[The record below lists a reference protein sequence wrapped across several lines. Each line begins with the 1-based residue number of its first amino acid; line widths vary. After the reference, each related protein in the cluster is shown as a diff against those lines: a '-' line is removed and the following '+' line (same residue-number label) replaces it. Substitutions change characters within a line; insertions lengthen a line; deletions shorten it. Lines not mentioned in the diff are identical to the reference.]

1 VSRLD
6 NPDPCPRCHQPTMGH
21 WRPLQAWQAFSSGN
35 AVFSICRACGAQEW
49 RTLADA
55 GITDYRVDYGP
66 KNATAAFVR
75 I

>member
-21 WRPLQAWQAFSSGN
+21 WHLLQAWQAFSSGT
-35 AVFSICRACGAQEW
+35 AVYSRCRSCDAQER

-55 GITDYRVDYGP
+55 GISGYRIDYP
-66 KNATAAFVR
+66 KGATPYLVR

>member
-1 VSRLD
+1 MTRLA

-21 WRPLQAWQAFSSGN
+21 WRPLHAWQAFSSGN
-35 AVFSICRACGAQEW
+35 AVESRCRACDAQER

-55 GITDYRVDYGP
+55 GLAGYRIDYP
-66 KNATAAFVR
+66 KGATPYLVR